1 MTASESSRSDSDNG
15 PDPGSDHSP
24 SGARDHGLQPLAQ
37 LMTERGLAPKDLVA
51 AAADQINHKMVG
63 RAMKG
68 RQLTPNAI
76 RKVTAAFCAAS
87 GEVHGPEALF
97 GYVTAKGQVAR
108 EADGGAPESSEG
120 TA

>member
-1 MTASESSRSDSDNG
+1 MTDSESAGSDSESQSGPGNG
-15 PDPGSDHSP
+15 
-24 SGARDHGLQPLAQ
+24 SGVSRDHGPQPLAQ

-51 AAADQINHKMVG
+51 AAADQINHKMVS

-97 GYVTAKGQVAR
+97 RYATPKGQVAR
-108 EADGGAPESSEG
+108 DGDGGATGNSVG